1 MEIGFAFDPIFLEHG
16 EPWHPEN
23 RGRLEAIM
31 ATLKEQDV
39 LSRLRHI
46 PVRPATDDEIAWV
59 HDPDYVDE
67 IREISRAGGG
77 HLDADTIATASTWD
91 AALKAAG
98 AAISATREVLA
109 GRLAVA
115 FCAVRPPGHHA
126 LPYRA
131 MGFCFFN
138 NVALAAEAA
147 LREGASRV
155 AIVDW
160 DVHHGNGTQE
170 IFYHRGDVL
179 YISVHQAYHE
189 GAVGIFYP
197 GTGTVDEVGVD
208 AGFGKTV
215 NIPLPGGA
223 VDQDYFDAFAQVV
236 LPALR
241 RYRPDIILIS
251 AGYDAHHSDPLA
263 GMLLSVRAFHT
274 MTRMVA
280 DVAREICG
288 GRLVAVLEGGYDRE
302 ALASGVHDTL
312 RALMGQGS
320 AYKDDRPPQPHPRHH
335 ALVREYLEHA
345 IGMHRHRLGI

>member
-1 MEIGFAFDPIFLEHG
+1 MKIGFAFDEVFLEHG
-16 EPWHPEN
+16 VEWHPEN
-23 RGRLEAIM
+23 RKRLEAIL
-31 ATLKEQDV
+31 A
-39 LSRLRHI
+39 RLTDAGLLEKLQPLGI
-46 PVRPATDDEIAWV
+46 VPATPDELAWL
-59 HDPDYVDE
+59 HDPGYIEE
-67 IREISRAGGG
+67 IRHVSESGGG
-77 HLDADTIATASTWD
+77 SLDADTIATDATWS

-98 AAISATREVLA
+98 ACITAARRVLA
-109 GRLAVA
+109 GDINAA

-170 IFYHRGDVL
+170 MFYHRGDVL
-179 YISVHQAYHE
+179 YISIHQAYHE
-189 GAVGIFYP
+189 GALGIFYP

-208 AGFGKTV
+208 AGFGKTI
-215 NIPLPGGA
+215 NIPLPA
-223 VDQDYFDAFAQVV
+223 QATDQDYSDAFAQVV

-251 AGYDAHHSDPLA
+251 AGYDAHHADPLA
-263 GMLLSVRAFHT
+263 GMLLTTRAFHS
-274 MTRMVA
+274 MARMIRDA
-280 DVAREICG
+280 AAALCD
-288 GRLVAVLEGGYDRE
+288 GRLVAVLEGGYELD
-302 ALASGVHDTL
+302 ALAASVHDTL
-312 RALMGQGS
+312 RAFMGQDS
-320 AYKDDRPPQPHPRHH
+320 AYKDDVAPKPRPEYH
-335 ALVREYLEHA
+335 ATVRQYLEHA